1 MAAKTLAE
9 KNDMTTGGIFGK
21 FVAYALP
28 FMLTNL
34 LQVLYNAADII
45 VVGLSGEPDA
55 VGAVGT
61 TTAFVNLIVGLYT
74 GIAVGSEVVISRA
87 IGRKDDDETSKATH
101 TSVLFGL
108 LFGAFCGLFGFFVA
122 RPVLSAMG
130 NGGKLLSLATSYT
143 QIYFV
148 GLPVVSL
155 TNFAVAVLHAEG
167 DSRTPF
173 IVLTISGIANVVLN
187 LFFVL
192 VCGMSVE
199 GVAISTVAANA
210 ISAVALIVRLFR
222 DKSACRLHI
231 KKMKIHGKTLGK
243 IVRIGL
249 PAAVQS
255 SLFSISNMLIQSSI
269 VSVNNSVAGEGAAY
283 QPVVKANSA
292 GTSIESFIYTSIDS
306 VGKAAV
312 SFVGQNSGAGKTDRL
327 WRFLKISYAISFT
340 LGVALPAIVLILR
353 NPLLALYGIYPA
365 TEGLAGIAYDAAI
378 TRMLVMFVPYFTIA
392 FMQLGSGI
400 LQGLGKSVIASVSSL
415 IGACLF
421 RVVWIFT
428 AFAADPTLFMIYVS
442 YPISWTLVAATHF
455 IVIIRSMKRMPAAAL
470 VPVEGEPAAE
480 PVFVDGADV
489 EGLPG
494 PEEVMPIE
502 PEIAAEAV
510 VEDEKNEAK
519 NDESGVKR

>member
-1 MAAKTLAE
+1 M
-9 KNDMTTGGIFGK
+9 
-21 FVAYALP
+21 
-28 FMLTNL
+28 
-34 LQVLYNAADII
+34 
-45 VVGLSGEPDA
+45 
-55 VGAVGT
+55 
-61 TTAFVNLIVGLYT
+61 
-74 GIAVGSEVVISRA
+74 ISRA

-108 LFGAFCGLFGFFVA
+108 LFGAFCGLLGFFVA

-199 GVAISTVAANA
+199 GVAIATVAANA

-222 DKSACRLHI
+222 DKSVCRLHI

-269 VSVNNSVAGEGAAY
+269 VSVNNSVAGEGAEY
-283 QPVVKANSA
+283 QPIVKANSA
-292 GTSIESFIYTSIDS
+292 GMSIEAFIYTAIDS

-428 AFAADPTLFMIYVS
+428 GFCRGSYAFYDLRVLSDFLDARRGNAFYRDYSLDETYARRRARFGRGRTRRGTGFCGRSRRRRIARSGRSYADRTRN
-442 YPISWTLVAATHF
+442 
-455 IVIIRSMKRMPAAAL
+455 RSRSRSGGREKR
-470 VPVEGEPAAE
+470 G
-480 PVFVDGADV
+480 
-489 EGLPG
+489 
-494 PEEVMPIE
+494 
-502 PEIAAEAV
+502 
-510 VEDEKNEAK
+510 K
-519 NDESGVKR
+519 KR

>member
-1 MAAKTLAE
+1 MKTIAK
-9 KNDMTTGGIFGK
+9 KNDMTEGKIFGK

-87 IGRKDDDETSKATH
+87 VGRKDADETSRATH

-108 LFGAFCGLFGFFVA
+108 LFGIFCGLLGFFVA

-130 NGGKLLSLATSYT
+130 NGGKLLSLATKYT
-143 QIYFV
+143 QIYFI
-148 GLPVVSL
+148 GLPVVAL

-173 IVLTISGIANVVLN
+173 IVLTIAGIANVVLN

-199 GVAISTVAANA
+199 GVAIATVAANA

-222 DKSACRLHI
+222 DKSACRLYI
-231 KKMKIHGKTLGK
+231 GKMKIHGKTLGK

-255 SLFSISNMLIQSSI
+255 SLFSLSNMLIQSSV
-269 VSVNNSVAGEGAAY
+269 VSVNNSVAGEGAEY
-283 QPVVKANSA
+283 QPIVKANSA
-292 GTSIESFIYTSIDS
+292 GMSIEGFIYTAIDS

-327 WRFLKISYAISFT
+327 WKFLKISYAISFV
-340 LGVALPAIVLILR
+340 LGVALPALALLLR

-365 TEGLAGIAYDAAI
+365 TEGLAGIAYEAAI

-400 LQGLGKSVIASVSSL
+400 LQGLGKAVVASVTSL

-421 RVVWIFT
+421 RVVWILT
-428 AFAADPTLFMIYVS
+428 VFAASPTLFAIYIS
-442 YPISWTLVAATHF
+442 YPISWALVAGTHF
-455 IVIIRSMKRMPAAAL
+455 IVILRALKHMRPAAAA
-470 VPVEGEPAAE
+470 VATEEVTVSGETE
-480 PVFVDGADV
+480 
-489 EGLPG
+489 EGLPEANYADVYSEIG
-494 PEEVMPIE
+494 ANTEDFGEEVAATRAENDVKPEEIT
-502 PEIAAEAV
+502 
-510 VEDEKNEAK
+510 
-519 NDESGVKR
+519 DES

>member
-1 MAAKTLAE
+1 MKTIAE
-9 KNDMTTGGIFGK
+9 KTDMTEGKIFGK

-87 IGRKDDDETSKATH
+87 IGRKDDDETSRATH

-108 LFGAFCGLFGFFVA
+108 LFGIFCGLLGFFVA

-130 NGGKLLSLATSYT
+130 NGGKLLSLATKYT
-143 QIYFV
+143 QIYFI
-148 GLPVVSL
+148 GLPVVAL

-173 IVLTISGIANVVLN
+173 IVLTIAGIANVVLN

-199 GVAISTVAANA
+199 GVAIATVAANA

-222 DKSACRLHI
+222 DKSACRLYI
-231 KKMKIHGKTLGK
+231 GKMKIHGKTLGK

-255 SLFSISNMLIQSSI
+255 SLFSLSNMLIQSS
-269 VSVNNSVAGEGAAY
+269 VVRVNNSVAGEGAEY
-283 QPVVKANSA
+283 QPIVKANSA
-292 GTSIESFIYTSIDS
+292 GMSIEGFIYTAIDS

-327 WRFLKISYAISFT
+327 WKFLKISYAISFV
-340 LGVALPAIVLILR
+340 LGVALPALALLLR
-353 NPLLALYGIYPA
+353 NPLLALYGIHPA
-365 TEGLAGIAYDAAI
+365 TEGLAGIAYEAAI

-400 LQGLGKSVIASVSSL
+400 LQGLGKAVVASVTSL

-421 RVVWIFT
+421 RVVWILT
-428 AFAADPTLFMIYVS
+428 VFAASPTLFAIYIS
-442 YPISWTLVAATHF
+442 YPISWALVAGTHF
-455 IVIIRSMKRMPAAAL
+455 IVILRALKHMRPAAAA
-470 VPVEGEPAAE
+470 VATEEVTVSGETE
-480 PVFVDGADV
+480 
-489 EGLPG
+489 EGLPEANYADVYSEIG
-494 PEEVMPIE
+494 ANTEDFGEEVAATRAENDVKPEEIT
-502 PEIAAEAV
+502 
-510 VEDEKNEAK
+510 
-519 NDESGVKR
+519 DES

>member
-1 MAAKTLAE
+1 MKTIAE
-9 KNDMTTGGIFGK
+9 KTDMTEGKIFGK

-87 IGRKDDDETSKATH
+87 IGRKDDDETSRATH

-108 LFGAFCGLFGFFVA
+108 LFGIFCGLLGFFVA

-130 NGGKLLSLATSYT
+130 NGGKLLSLATKYT
-143 QIYFV
+143 QIYFI
-148 GLPVVSL
+148 GLPVVAL

-173 IVLTISGIANVVLN
+173 IVLTIAGIANVVLN

-199 GVAISTVAANA
+199 GVAIATVAANA

-222 DKSACRLHI
+222 DKSACRLYI
-231 KKMKIHGKTLGK
+231 GKMKIHGKTLGK

-255 SLFSISNMLIQSSI
+255 SLFSLSNMLIQSS
-269 VSVNNSVAGEGAAY
+269 VVRVNNSVAGEGAEY
-283 QPVVKANSA
+283 QPIVKANSA
-292 GTSIESFIYTSIDS
+292 GMSIEAFIYTAIDS

-327 WRFLKISYAISFT
+327 WKFLKISYAISFV
-340 LGVALPAIVLILR
+340 LGVALPALALLLR

-365 TEGLAGIAYDAAI
+365 TEGLAGIAYEAAI

-400 LQGLGKSVIASVSSL
+400 LQGLGKAVVASVTSL

-421 RVVWIFT
+421 RVVWILT
-428 AFAADPTLFMIYVS
+428 VFAASPTLFAIYIS
-442 YPISWTLVAATHF
+442 YPISWALVAGTHF
-455 IVIIRSMKRMPAAAL
+455 IVILRALKRMRPAAAA
-470 VPVEGEPAAE
+470 VATEEVTVSGETE
-480 PVFVDGADV
+480 
-489 EGLPG
+489 EGLPEANYADVYSEIG
-494 PEEVMPIE
+494 ANTEDFGEEVAATRAENDVKPEEIT
-502 PEIAAEAV
+502 
-510 VEDEKNEAK
+510 
-519 NDESGVKR
+519 DES

>member
-108 LFGAFCGLFGFFVA
+108 LFGAFCGLLGFFVA

-199 GVAISTVAANA
+199 GVAIATVAANA

-222 DKSACRLHI
+222 DKSVCRLHI

-255 SLFSISNMLIQSSI
+255 SLFSLSNMLIQSSI
-269 VSVNNSVAGEGAAY
+269 VSVNNSVAGEGAEY
-283 QPVVKANSA
+283 QPIVKANSA
-292 GTSIESFIYTSIDS
+292 GMSIEAFIYTAIDS

-470 VPVEGEPAAE
+470 VPVEGELAAE

-510 VEDEKNEAK
+510 AEDEKNEAK

>member
-1 MAAKTLAE
+1 MKTIAE
-9 KNDMTTGGIFGK
+9 KTDMTEGKIFGK

-87 IGRKDDDETSKATH
+87 IGRKDDDETSRATH

-108 LFGAFCGLFGFFVA
+108 LFGIFCGLLGFFVA

-130 NGGKLLSLATSYT
+130 NGGKLLSLATKYT
-143 QIYFV
+143 QIYFI
-148 GLPVVSL
+148 GLPVVAL

-173 IVLTISGIANVVLN
+173 IVLTIAGIANVVLN

-199 GVAISTVAANA
+199 GVAIATVAANA

-222 DKSACRLHI
+222 DKSACRLYI
-231 KKMKIHGKTLGK
+231 GKMKIHGKTLGK

-255 SLFSISNMLIQSSI
+255 SLFSLSNMLIQSS
-269 VSVNNSVAGEGAAY
+269 VVRVNNSVAGEGAEY
-283 QPVVKANSA
+283 QPIVKANSA
-292 GTSIESFIYTSIDS
+292 GMSIEGFIYTAIDS

-327 WRFLKISYAISFT
+327 WKFLKISYAISFV
-340 LGVALPAIVLILR
+340 LGVALPALALLLR

-365 TEGLAGIAYDAAI
+365 TEGLAGIAYEAAI

-400 LQGLGKSVIASVSSL
+400 LQGLGKAVVASVTSL

-421 RVVWIFT
+421 RVVWILT
-428 AFAADPTLFMIYVS
+428 VFAASPTLFAIYIS
-442 YPISWTLVAATHF
+442 YPISWALVAGTHF
-455 IVIIRSMKRMPAAAL
+455 IVILRALKHMRPAAAA
-470 VPVEGEPAAE
+470 VATEEVTVSGETE
-480 PVFVDGADV
+480 
-489 EGLPG
+489 EGLPEANYADVYSEIG
-494 PEEVMPIE
+494 ANTEDFGEEVAATRAENDVKPEEIT
-502 PEIAAEAV
+502 
-510 VEDEKNEAK
+510 
-519 NDESGVKR
+519 DES

>member
-1 MAAKTLAE
+1 MKTIAE
-9 KNDMTTGGIFGK
+9 KTDMTEGKIFGK

-87 IGRKDDDETSKATH
+87 IGRKDDDETSRATH

-108 LFGAFCGLFGFFVA
+108 LFGIFCGLLGFFVA

-130 NGGKLLSLATSYT
+130 NGGKLLSLATKYT
-143 QIYFV
+143 QIYFI
-148 GLPVVSL
+148 GLPVVAL

-173 IVLTISGIANVVLN
+173 IVLTIAGIANVVLN

-199 GVAISTVAANA
+199 GVAIATVAANA

-222 DKSACRLHI
+222 DKSACRLYI
-231 KKMKIHGKTLGK
+231 GKMKIHGKTLGK

-255 SLFSISNMLIQSSI
+255 SLFSLSNMLIQSS
-269 VSVNNSVAGEGAAY
+269 VVRVNNSVAGEGAEY
-283 QPVVKANSA
+283 QPIVKANSA
-292 GTSIESFIYTSIDS
+292 GMSIEAFIYTAIDS

-327 WRFLKISYAISFT
+327 WKFLKKSYAISFV
-340 LGVALPAIVLILR
+340 LGVALPALALLLR

-365 TEGLAGIAYDAAI
+365 TEGLAGIAYEAAI

-400 LQGLGKSVIASVSSL
+400 LQGLGKAVVASVTSL

-421 RVVWIFT
+421 RVVWILT
-428 AFAADPTLFMIYVS
+428 VFAASPTLFAIYIS
-442 YPISWTLVAATHF
+442 YPISWALVAGTHF
-455 IVIIRSMKRMPAAAL
+455 IVILRALKRMRPAAAA
-470 VPVEGEPAAE
+470 VATEEVTVSGETE
-480 PVFVDGADV
+480 
-489 EGLPG
+489 EGLPEANYADVYSEIG
-494 PEEVMPIE
+494 ANTEDFGEEVAATRAENDVKPEEIT
-502 PEIAAEAV
+502 
-510 VEDEKNEAK
+510 
-519 NDESGVKR
+519 DES